1 VADYDHEEEQ
11 QIEALEAW
19 WKENGTSV
27 MWGIAVGF
35 AMLFGWRSWQNYQFQ
50 QSQVASTLYD
60 VVLTVSHEKN
70 TAQLDDNAQKILTD
84 YTNTG
89 YAALTSLLK
98 ASKQVE
104 SGQPQPA
111 QASLQW
117 VIDNAHLPELKA
129 IAQLRMAKLLIN
141 NNDFDGANK
150 YLSNVTNTAFQSA
163 VEELRGDLLV
173 AQQKP
178 ADAVAAYEKAL
189 KDEALAQQHRQWLQL
204 KRDNLG
210 MQTQVVAATAHL
222 IPDAA
227 TLPPPQTITPDLAQP
242 TTVNP

>member
-19 WKENGTSV
+19 WKENGNSV
-27 MWGIAVGF
+27 IWGIAVGF
-35 AMLFGWRSWQNYQFQ
+35 AMLFGWRSWQNYQFE
-50 QSQVASTLYD
+50 QSQVASSLYD
-60 VVLTVSHEKN
+60 VVLSVSKQPN
-70 TAQLDDNAQKILTD
+70 AAQADENAQKILTD

-89 YAALTSLLK
+89 YASLTSLLN
-98 ASKQVE
+98 ASRQIE
-104 SGQPQPA
+104 AGQTQPA

-117 VIDNAHLPELKA
+117 VIDNASLPELKT

-150 YLSNVTNTAFQSA
+150 QLNSITIAAFQGA
-163 VEELRGDLLV
+163 VEELRGDLFL

-178 ADAVAAYEKAL
+178 TEAIAAYEKAL
-189 KDEALAQQHRQWLQL
+189 KDESLAQQHRQWLQL

-210 MQTQVVAATAHL
+210 MQTQVVSASATL
-222 IPDAA
+222 IPDVAAA
-227 TLPPPQTITPDLAQP
+227 TPQTMMPALAQP
-242 TTVNP
+242 TTVTP

>member
-1 VADYDHEEEQ
+1 VADYDHEEEE

-19 WKENGTSV
+19 WKENGNAV
-27 MWGIAVGF
+27 IWGIAAGF
-35 AMLFGWRSWQNYQFQ
+35 AVLFGWRGWQNYQFE

-60 VVLTVSHEKN
+60 VVLSAPQPPNAAQTDEN
-70 TAQLDDNAQKILTD
+70 TQKILID

-89 YAALTSLLK
+89 YATLTSLLK
-98 ASKQVE
+98 ASRQVE
-104 SGQPQPA
+104 AGQPQPA

-117 VIDNAHLPELKA
+117 VIDNANLPELKI

-150 YLSNVTNTAFQSA
+150 QLNAITIAAFQGA
-163 VEELRGDLLV
+163 VEELRGDLFL

-178 ADAVAAYEKAL
+178 TEAAAAYDKAL

-210 MQTQVVAATAHL
+210 MQTQVLSASASL
-222 IPDAA
+222 IPDVAAA
-227 TLPPPQTITPDLAQP
+227 TPQTMMPALAQP

>member
-1 VADYDHEEEQ
+1 MADYDHEEEE

-19 WKENGTSV
+19 WKENGNAV
-27 MWGIAVGF
+27 IWGIAVGF

-50 QSQVASTLYD
+50 QSQVASSLYD
-60 VVLTVSHEKN
+60 IVLSASHEKN
-70 TAQLDDNAQKILTD
+70 SAQLDDNAQKILTD

-89 YAALTSLLK
+89 YASLTSLLK
-98 ASKQVE
+98 ASRQVE
-104 SGQPQPA
+104 AGQTQPA

-117 VIDNAHLPELKA
+117 VIDNTTLPELKT

-150 YLSNVTNTAFQSA
+150 QLNAVTATAFQGA
-163 VEELRGDLLV
+163 VEELRGDLFV

-178 ADAVAAYEKAL
+178 TDAAAAYDKAL

-210 MQTQVVAATAHL
+210 MQTQVLSASASL
-222 IPDAA
+222 IPDVAAA
-227 TLPPPQTITPDLAQP
+227 TPQTMMPALAQP
-242 TTVNP
+242 TTVTP

>member
-1 VADYDHEEEQ
+1 MADYDHEEEQ

-19 WKENGTSV
+19 WKENGNAV
-27 MWGIAVGF
+27 IWGIAAGF
-35 AMLFGWRSWQNYQFQ
+35 VMLFGWRSWQNYQFE
-50 QSQVASTLYD
+50 QSQVASSLYE
-60 VVLTVSHEKN
+60 VVMSASHQPN
-70 TAQLDDNAQKILTD
+70 AAQADDQIQQILTD

-98 ASKQVE
+98 ASRQVE
-104 SGQPQPA
+104 AGQTQPA

-117 VIDNAHLPELKA
+117 VIDNASLPELKT
-129 IAQLRMAKLLIN
+129 IAQLRIAKLLIN

-150 YLSNVTNTAFQSA
+150 QLNSITIAAFQGA
-163 VEELRGDLLV
+163 VEELRGDLFL

-178 ADAVAAYEKAL
+178 TEAAAAYDKAL

-210 MQTQVVAATAHL
+210 MQTQVVSASATL
-222 IPDAA
+222 IPDVAAA
-227 TLPPPQTITPDLAQP
+227 TPQTMMPALAQP
-242 TTVNP
+242 ATVTP

>member
-1 VADYDHEEEQ
+1 VADYDHEEEE

-19 WKENGTSV
+19 WKENGNAV
-27 MWGIAVGF
+27 IWGIAVGF

-50 QSQVASTLYD
+50 QSQVASSLYD
-60 VVLTVSHEKN
+60 VVLSASKQPN
-70 TAQLDDNAQKILTD
+70 PAQADENAQKILTD

-89 YAALTSLLK
+89 YASLTSLLK
-98 ASKQVE
+98 ASRQIE
-104 SGQPQPA
+104 AGQPQPA

-117 VIDNAHLPELKA
+117 VIDNASLPELKT

-141 NNDFDGANK
+141 NNDFDGATKLLN
-150 YLSNVTNTAFQSA
+150 SITIAAFQGA
-163 VEELRGDLLV
+163 VEELRGDLFV

-178 ADAVAAYEKAL
+178 TEAAAAYDKAL

-210 MQTQVVAATAHL
+210 MQIQVFSASASL
-222 IPDAA
+222 IPDVAAA
-227 TLPPPQTITPDLAQP
+227 TPQTMMPALAQP
-242 TTVNP
+242 TTVTP

>member
-1 VADYDHEEEQ
+1 MADYDHEEEE

-19 WKENGTSV
+19 WKENGKSV
-27 MWGIAVGF
+27 IWGIAAGF
-35 AMLFGWRSWQNYQFQ
+35 AMLFGWRSWQNYQYQ

-60 VVLTVSHEKN
+60 VVLAAPHQPNSP
-70 TAQLDDNAQKILTD
+70 QLDDNAQKILSD

-89 YAALTSLLK
+89 YASLTSLLK
-98 ASKQVE
+98 ANRQIE
-104 SGQPQPA
+104 AGQTQPA

-117 VIDNAHLPELKA
+117 VIDNSSLPELKA

-150 YLSNVTNTAFQSA
+150 FLAAVTSTAFQSA

-178 ADAVAAYEKAL
+178 ADAIVAYEKAL
-189 KDEALAQQHRQWLQL
+189 KDESLAQQHRQWLQL

-210 MQTQVVAATAHL
+210 MQTQVLSASASL
-222 IPDAA
+222 IPDVAAA
-227 TLPPPQTITPDLAQP
+227 TPQTMMPALAQP
-242 TTVNP
+242 STVNP